1 MPAPVE
7 VEPPARFRRATRER
21 AQSVGRA
28 GKPLQSPFMAWASKD
43 QLWSHF
49 FGHMRLVSETRLF
62 GFQLLLNAQA
72 RRLSASWRRWI
83 MAAEKPEQNGKQRPP
98 PVKLSTLSVVYERGD
113 AAPLLDDPLIHC
125 QAGQQLV
132 LAFVLRNA
140 LMDYFGALRRTTNG
154 RGARP

>member
-1 MPAPVE
+1 
-7 VEPPARFRRATRER
+7 
-21 AQSVGRA
+21 
-28 GKPLQSPFMAWASKD
+28 
-43 QLWSHF
+43 
-49 FGHMRLVSETRLF
+49 
-62 GFQLLLNAQA
+62 
-72 RRLSASWRRWI
+72 

-140 LMDYFGALRRTTNG
+140 LMDYFTFATSGSRSISGTLLLSGT
-154 RGARP
+154 

>member
-1 MPAPVE
+1 
-7 VEPPARFRRATRER
+7 
-21 AQSVGRA
+21 
-28 GKPLQSPFMAWASKD
+28 
-43 QLWSHF
+43 
-49 FGHMRLVSETRLF
+49 
-62 GFQLLLNAQA
+62 
-72 RRLSASWRRWI
+72 

-140 LMDYFGALRRTTNG
+140 LMDYFGALRRKTNG